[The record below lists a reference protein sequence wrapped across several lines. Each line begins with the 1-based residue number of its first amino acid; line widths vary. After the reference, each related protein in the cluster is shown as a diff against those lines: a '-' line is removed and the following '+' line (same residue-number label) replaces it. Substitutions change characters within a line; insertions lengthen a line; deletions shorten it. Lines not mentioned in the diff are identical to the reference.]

1 MYIQNSIERKGILRD
16 EFSAAH
22 VMDDIEQ
29 VETSNAVGFGSL
41 ILITSRDKDLFSI
54 WRLEQFN

>member
-1 MYIQNSIERKGILRD
+1 MYIQNSSERKGILRD
-16 EFSAAH
+16 EFSGAH
-22 VMDDIEQ
+22 VMDDMEQ

>member
-1 MYIQNSIERKGILRD
+1 MYIQNSSERKRILRD

>member
-1 MYIQNSIERKGILRD
+1 
-16 EFSAAH
+16 
-22 VMDDIEQ
+22 MDDIEQ

>member
-1 MYIQNSIERKGILRD
+1 MYIQNSSERKGILRD
-16 EFSAAH
+16 EFSALH